1 MNIEKIKYFIDLVES
16 GNFTYTAQKN
26 FVSQT
31 TISQQLLALE
41 KEFGIQLIDR
51 KINPVK
57 PTEAG
62 TKLYNDSLVLW
73 KQYQLMKSNMSNF
86 VNENKL
92 MLKIEYTYIKD
103 IENLLDIIP
112 NLKQSNPN
120 ITIEINKVKLKNI
133 AEFLRKGIFDVAVC
147 IDSEFLENDDI
158 ETIEIETGEYSLLV
172 SNRHPLYD
180 KESVTIEELYKHPLI
195 MLDET
200 VIGSSYEKMI
210 NRAIKEGYNPKIVRK
225 TDDIESE
232 LFYILT
238 ENLIGF
244 FPQNHYFAE
253 KFDSVKLIPLKNSN
267 HTYRIVLAK
276 MKNNNNPVIDL
287 LIKSLT
293 IGKSN
298 NI

>member
-51 KINPVK
+51 KTNPVK

-62 TKLYNDSLVLW
+62 IKFYNDSLVLW
-73 KQYQLMKSNMSNF
+73 RQYQLMKSNMSNF

-112 NLKQSNPN
+112 NLKQCNPN

-133 AEFLRKGIFDVAVC
+133 SEFLKKGIFDVAVC

-158 ETIEIETGEYSLLV
+158 ETIEIETGEYFVLV

-210 NRAIKEGYNPKIVRK
+210 NRAIKEGYNPNIVRK

-238 ENLIGF
+238 ENLVGF
-244 FPQNHYFAE
+244 FPKNHYFAD
-253 KFDSVKLIPLKNSN
+253 KYDSVRLIPLENSN
-267 HTYRIVLAK
+267 HTYKIVLAK

-298 NI
+298 NV